1 VAHERLLAGSTRRE
15 TTEFDAAATAA
26 AGSNIGELTLRHPTG
41 TAKAKP
47 RCLCTRECRAMRE
60 IMIALTSFA
69 LTGVLV
75 AITESPGLATA
86 MLGH

>member
-1 VAHERLLAGSTRRE
+1 
-15 TTEFDAAATAA
+15 
-26 AGSNIGELTLRHPTG
+26 
-41 TAKAKP
+41 
-47 RCLCTRECRAMRE
+47 MRE

-75 AITESPGLATA
+75 AITENPGLATI

>member
-1 VAHERLLAGSTRRE
+1 MEPSGL
-15 TTEFDAAATAA
+15 DAAAEPRQHA
-26 AGSNIGELTLRHPTG
+26 SSREPLTLRHPTG

-75 AITESPGLATA
+75 AIAENPSFATA

>member
-1 VAHERLLAGSTRRE
+1 
-15 TTEFDAAATAA
+15 
-26 AGSNIGELTLRHPTG
+26 
-41 TAKAKP
+41 
-47 RCLCTRECRAMRE
+47 MRE

-75 AITESPGLATA
+75 AIAENPSFATA

>member
-1 VAHERLLAGSTRRE
+1 
-15 TTEFDAAATAA
+15 
-26 AGSNIGELTLRHPTG
+26 
-41 TAKAKP
+41 
-47 RCLCTRECRAMRE
+47 MRE

-75 AITESPGLATA
+75 AITENPGFATA

>member
-1 VAHERLLAGSTRRE
+1 
-15 TTEFDAAATAA
+15 
-26 AGSNIGELTLRHPTG
+26 
-41 TAKAKP
+41 
-47 RCLCTRECRAMRE
+47 MRE

-75 AITESPGLATA
+75 AIAENPGVATA

>member
-1 VAHERLLAGSTRRE
+1 
-15 TTEFDAAATAA
+15 
-26 AGSNIGELTLRHPTG
+26 
-41 TAKAKP
+41 
-47 RCLCTRECRAMRE
+47 MRE

-75 AITESPGLATA
+75 AITENPGLATA